1 MTAGAASLW
10 RHRPFLALWAAQ
22 AVSGFGARIAREG
35 LPMTAVLLLRAPPA
49 AMGGLAA
56 TGLAAYALVGLLA
69 GYLADRLPG
78 RALMIAADLGRTA
91 VMVTVPA
98 LALAHALTLAG
109 VAAALA
115 LMSGLTVI
123 FDVADHAVLPRLVAS
138 DQIVEGNAKLATTDA
153 LAEVGGPAIAGVLFQ
168 ALSAPLAAASSA
180 LTYLASALLLTAVPP
195 APRPPPA
202 PGEAPASLDPVAGVR
217 IVLSHALVRP
227 IWLMAVVGD
236 FFGWFFGALYLLFCL
251 TVVKLT
257 PGLLGLTIAAGG
269 VGALVGATLATRV
282 SRWLGVGRAIV
293 LSALAMGLS
302 TLLIPLAAGFPT
314 LAAMGL
320 LVAAQFAGDS
330 LRTVSQIGQTSLRQ
344 TVLPAA
350 ELGRAAGAF
359 ATGQGLVG
367 FAGALIGGWLGGWL
381 GPKETLL
388 IAAAG
393 MTAAP
398 LIGLASPLWR
408 TRTADV

>member
-1 MTAGAASLW
+1 VTAGAASLW

-56 TGLAAYALVGLLA
+56 VGLAAYALVGLLA

-115 LMSGLTVI
+115 LMSALTVI
-123 FDVADHAVLPRLVAS
+123 FDVADHAFLPRLVAS
-138 DQIVEGNAKLATTDA
+138 DQIVDGNAKLATTDA

-202 PGEAPASLDPVAGVR
+202 PGEAPARLDPVAGVR
-217 IVLSHALVRP
+217 IVLSHVLVRP
-227 IWLMAVVGD
+227 LWLMAVVGD

-408 TRTADV
+408 ARTGDV